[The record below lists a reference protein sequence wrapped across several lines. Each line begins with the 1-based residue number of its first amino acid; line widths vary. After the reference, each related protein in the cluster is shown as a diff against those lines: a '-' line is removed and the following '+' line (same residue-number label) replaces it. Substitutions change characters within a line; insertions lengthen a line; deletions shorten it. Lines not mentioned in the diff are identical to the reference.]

1 MTLIGIRVVHKSKI
15 FSSPSLGEGVISSLD
30 GRYVTI
36 SFDCG
41 KAKKYDLETVIK
53 AGIVKAIDA
62 EDQNTIA
69 ETLNEIK
76 KTEEDR
82 KLLEKEQK
90 AAEAAKKAAEEE
102 AMRAEVSKK
111 TGHASKPV
119 AKSVRVDGER
129 MVFWVFQGKTFD
141 IEAKNGYIWAPIYDQ
156 AGNEPHHWKRLI
168 DVRQGDVILHGCD
181 GLLKAISVAKG
192 ACFDCMQPKE
202 LEDENLWG
210 AAGRMVEC
218 EYEIIENPIKTS
230 NYRTDIIKHS
240 AALYAPFDKNGNGN
254 MGYLYEIDPELV
266 KIFVAETI
274 NKNPG
279 LTALAHI
286 TSLT

>member
-41 KAKKYDLETVIK
+41 KTQKYDLETVIK

-90 AAEAAKKAAEEE
+90 AAEAAKKAAEAAKEPEAPPEPSEE
-102 AMRAEVSKK
+102 ILLLREIRDSLKK
-111 TGHASKPV
+111 
-119 AKSVRVDGER
+119 
-129 MVFWVFQGKTFD
+129 
-141 IEAKNGYIWAPIYDQ
+141 
-156 AGNEPHHWKRLI
+156 
-168 DVRQGDVILHGCD
+168 
-181 GLLKAISVAKG
+181 
-192 ACFDCMQPKE
+192 
-202 LEDENLWG
+202 
-210 AAGRMVEC
+210 
-218 EYEIIENPIKTS
+218 
-230 NYRTDIIKHS
+230 
-240 AALYAPFDKNGNGN
+240 
-254 MGYLYEIDPELV
+254 
-266 KIFVAETI
+266 
-274 NKNPG
+274 
-279 LTALAHI
+279 
-286 TSLT
+286 

>member
-1 MTLIGIRVVHKSKI
+1 MNLIGIRVVHKSKI
-15 FSSPSLGEGVISSLD
+15 FTSPSLGEGVISSLD
-30 GRYVTI
+30 GKYVTI

-41 KAKKYDLETVIK
+41 EIQKFDLEIVFK
-53 AGIVKAIDA
+53 AGIVKPVDA

-69 ETLNEIK
+69 EAINEIK
-76 KTEEDR
+76 KAEENR

-102 AMRAEVSKK
+102 AIRAEVSKK
-111 TGHASKPV
+111 TGHTSKPV

-141 IEAKNGYIWAPIYDQ
+141 IEANNGYIWAPIYDQ
-156 AGNEPHHWKRLI
+156 AGNEPHHWKRLL
-168 DVRQGDVILHGCD
+168 DVRQGDIILHGCD

-192 ACFDCMQPKE
+192 ACFDCVQPKE
-202 LEDENLWG
+202 LENEQLWG

-230 NYRTDIIKHS
+230 NYVTDIIRLCISK
-240 AALYAPFDKNGNGN
+240 YAPFDKNGNGN
-254 MGYLYEIDPELV
+254 RGYLYEIDSELV
-266 KIFVAETI
+266 KIFVSETI
-274 NKNPG
+274 KKNPK
-279 LTALAHI
+279 LAAIAHI
-286 TSLT
+286 TALT